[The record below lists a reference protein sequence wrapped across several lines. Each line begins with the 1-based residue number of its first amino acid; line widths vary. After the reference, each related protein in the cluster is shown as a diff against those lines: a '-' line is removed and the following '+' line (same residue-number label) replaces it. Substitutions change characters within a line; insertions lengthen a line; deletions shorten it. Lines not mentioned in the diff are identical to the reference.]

1 MLAKNATSHDKYNH
15 VHVDVPVGQVTLVSL
30 AQWASTG
37 KLRLAQKQNLR
48 ASCL

>member
-1 MLAKNATSHDKYNH
+1 MLAKNANSHDKYN
-15 VHVDVPVGQVTLVSL
+15 HVDVPVGQVTLVSL